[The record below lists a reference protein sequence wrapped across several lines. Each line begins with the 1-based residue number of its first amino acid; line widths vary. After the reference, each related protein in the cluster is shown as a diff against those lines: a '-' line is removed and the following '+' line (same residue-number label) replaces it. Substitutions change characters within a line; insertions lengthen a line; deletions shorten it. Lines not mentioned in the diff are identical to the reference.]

1 MSRIRTPKIFGSPSH
16 PPNPWHNPPTLP
28 EKEGLNTRVN
38 VNVSHANADRHPTD
52 GVYGWR
58 EEGEVYVKAE
68 NLYTNPRSHWTQ
80 KKSQCHT
87 SGEWCYI
94 SSSQMSDPYFILL
107 LNHLMT
113 ISRKHW
119 AKLVTECYVNP
130 STKQFLTRELRIDVE
145 YAITVL
151 KEQASNWCAVYKQL
165 LLHDD
170 LLPTTGIYA

>member
-1 MSRIRTPKIFGSPSH
+1 M
-16 PPNPWHNPPTLP
+16 
-28 EKEGLNTRVN
+28 
-38 VNVSHANADRHPTD
+38 
-52 GVYGWR
+52 
-58 EEGEVYVKAE
+58 GE
-68 NLYTNPRSHWTQ
+68 S
-80 KKSQCHT
+80 
-87 SGEWCYI
+87 
-94 SSSQMSDPYFILL
+94 YFILL

-151 KEQASNWCAVYKQL
+151 KEQASNWCAVYKKL
-165 LLHDD
+165 LLHED